1 MSEEK
6 APGTRYDRFFLEEFC
21 KKIKETQQIEEIV
34 ASLRP
39 FEGTQYIEEIEK
51 VINSYQS
58 KHELLR

>member
-39 FEGTQYIEEIEK
+39 FEGAQYIEEIEK
-51 VINSYQS
+51 VIN
-58 KHELLR
+58 